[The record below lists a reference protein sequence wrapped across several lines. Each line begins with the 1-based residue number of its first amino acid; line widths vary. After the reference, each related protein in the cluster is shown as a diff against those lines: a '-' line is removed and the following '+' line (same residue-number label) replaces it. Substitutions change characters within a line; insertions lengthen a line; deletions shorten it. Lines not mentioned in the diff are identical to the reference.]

1 MLLTGAQ
8 ILIRTLVSQGVDTV
22 FGYPGGAVL
31 NIYDALHEMREE
43 VRHVTASHEQGAAF
57 AADAYARSTG
67 RTGVVIATSGPGAT
81 NLVTGIANAYHD
93 SVPLVAITGNV
104 TRDLLGRTSF
114 QEVDIV
120 GITRPIVKHNRLVQD
135 AESLAGIVREAF
147 EIANSGRKGPV
158 LIDIP
163 KDVTALKAE
172 YVPQERFT
180 PRPVPPPDG
189 DMLRTV
195 AGAIADSER
204 PLLYCG
210 GGVTFSDASGRLME
224 FVEKTGIP
232 VCLSMMG
239 LSSIPANSVHNL
251 GLVGM
256 HGTATAN
263 MAVRKCDLLIAA
275 GARFSDRVA
284 GNRRRF
290 AENAAVA
297 HIDLDRSE
305 ISKNVRVDYPLAGDA
320 GECLSLLAE
329 LVPGKKKSGWLHE
342 LLRSK
347 ANNPLPV
354 AHGEGET
361 VNPREVIT
369 ALRAVAGDELI
380 VATDVG
386 QHQMLVAQYY
396 PFTRPRSFL
405 SSCGLG
411 AMGYGMGAANGAAI
425 GNPGRPVAL
434 VTGDG
439 SFHMNM
445 QELAVSVSNNLPV
458 VVVVM
463 NNGVLGMV
471 HQWQKLFYGGRYSST
486 EIARKTDYAELARAF
501 GAEGFRIGKRS
512 EIRPALE
519 RAFARGGPCVVD
531 CRIDFRDRV
540 FPIIPPGAAAE
551 GIIFTEDMMEGGD

>member
-8 ILIRTLVSQGVDTV
+8 ILIKTLLAQGVDTV

-31 NIYDALHEMREE
+31 NIYDALHEMRDEI
-43 VRHVTASHEQGAAF
+43 RHVTASHEQGAAH

-67 RTGVVIATSGPGAT
+67 KTGVVIATSGPGAT
-81 NLVTGIANAYHD
+81 NLVTGIATAWHD
-93 SVPLVAITGNV
+93 SVPIVAITGNV

-120 GITRPIVKHNRLVQD
+120 GVTAPIVKRNWLVRDTESIAGTVRD
-135 AESLAGIVREAF
+135 AFA
-147 EIANSGRKGPV
+147 IAHSGRKGPV
-158 LIDIP
+158 LVDLP
-163 KDVTALKAE
+163 KDITALKAE
-172 YVPQERFT
+172 YAPRERFA
-180 PRPVPPPDG
+180 PRPVPPPDAAAL
-189 DMLRTV
+189 DAV
-195 AGAIADSER
+195 ADAIGRSER

-210 GGVTFSDASGRLME
+210 GGVTFSDASAALAR

-232 VCLSMMG
+232 VCLSMTG
-239 LSSIPANSVHNL
+239 LSSLPAHSMHNL

-256 HGTATAN
+256 HGTAAANTA
-263 MAVRKCDLLIAA
+263 VSRCDLLIAV

-284 GNRRRF
+284 GDRAKF
-290 AENAAVA
+290 AANARVA
-297 HIDLDRSE
+297 HIDVDASE
-305 ISKNVRVDYPLAGDA
+305 FSKNVRADYPLAGDA
-320 GECLSLLAE
+320 GECLALLAE
-329 LVPGKKKSGWLHE
+329 RAPERKRNAWLHE
-342 LLRSK
+342 LLRCK
-347 ANNPLPV
+347 ATSALPV
-354 AHGEGET
+354 AHGEGGE

-369 ALRAVAGDELI
+369 ALRAVAGEELL

-411 AMGYGMGAANGAAI
+411 TMGYGMGAANGAAI

-445 QELAVSVSNNLPV
+445 QEFAVAVTNRLPV

-471 HQWQKLFYGGRYSST
+471 HQWQKLFYGARYSAT
-486 EIARKTDYAELARAF
+486 EIGRRTDYAALARAF
-501 GAEGFRIGKRS
+501 GGEGFRIAARAD
-512 EIRPALE
+512 IRPVLE
-519 RAFARGGPCVVD
+519 RAFALGGPCIVD
-531 CRIDFRDRV
+531 CGIDSGDRV
-540 FPIIPPGAAAE
+540 FPIIPPGRTADDML
-551 GIIFTEDMMEGGD
+551 FTEHD